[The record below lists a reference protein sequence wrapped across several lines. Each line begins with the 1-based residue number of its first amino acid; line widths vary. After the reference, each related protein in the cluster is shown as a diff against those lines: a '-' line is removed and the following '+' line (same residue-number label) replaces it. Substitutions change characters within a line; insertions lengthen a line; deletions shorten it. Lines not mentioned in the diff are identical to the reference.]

1 MAPSL
6 APSGPLPLDVIKES
20 AVQVTMRLSSVNPIG
35 FGSFLPKKP
44 FPPPNFSLK
53 AKLMEG
59 DFGAKCAAGK
69 YAAALLNEMGK
80 QVRL

>member
-1 MAPSL
+1 M
-6 APSGPLPLDVIKES
+6 
-20 AVQVTMRLSSVNPIG
+20 
-35 FGSFLPKKP
+35 
-44 FPPPNFSLK
+44 NFSSK
-53 AKLMEG
+53 AKLLEG